1 MIHFDCG
8 HIYKWNCE
16 TRWSDGDQMR
26 TALIVSGGLDTCVT
40 CGFFI
45 YSGCVSRP
53 VAVHQL
59 HGHTVWWEGPL
70 VKRLLPG
77 GKQAKKERSIDSWL
91 EPLNSGSAVFNPTE
105 VKTVF
110 THVCCVGSFHF
121 RGLKFKMTVG
131 NLVLDDLSRVS
142 LLTGSRWE
150 VRGQILLLS
159 SVEENTVLVP
169 RR

>member
-1 MIHFDCG
+1 MKDLIRIRDQFCVSYTNISSMIHFDCG

-59 HGHTVWWEGPL
+59 HGHTV
-70 VKRLLPG
+70 
-77 GKQAKKERSIDSWL
+77 
-91 EPLNSGSAVFNPTE
+91 
-105 VKTVF
+105 
-110 THVCCVGSFHF
+110 
-121 RGLKFKMTVG
+121 
-131 NLVLDDLSRVS
+131 
-142 LLTGSRWE
+142 
-150 VRGQILLLS
+150 
-159 SVEENTVLVP
+159 
-169 RR
+169 